1 MPSAAASR
9 AARQEETRAALVETA
24 ARMFMA
30 NGYHATSLDAI
41 AREAGFTKGAVYA
54 NFQSKEDLF
63 LEVHAQRAQRFVEE
77 TAALIDELGPAET
90 IHRLAR
96 ETSTRRGRD
105 DGWLAV
111 YFEFWAHVLRNPR
124 LRERFA
130 ALRAKSRTVFE
141 AALSQAANDSGV
153 RPLQNYAPAVVAMNA
168 LQVGLALERLTDP
181 DLVPPTLG
189 ERISRLALENLDP
202 SLLEEGT

>member
-1 MPSAAASR
+1 MPTAAASR

-41 AREAGFTKGAVYA
+41 AREAGFTKGAVYG

-63 LEVHAQRAQRFVEE
+63 LEVYAQRAQRFVEE

-90 IHRLAR
+90 LRRLAR
-96 ETSTRRGRD
+96 ETSTRRGRE

-111 YFEFWAHVLRNPR
+111 YFEFWAHVLRNPH
-124 LRERFA
+124 LRARFA
-130 ALRAKSRTVFE
+130 ALRARSRQPLE
-141 AALSQAANDSGV
+141 AALTQVAEADGRRTPWN
-153 RPLQNYAPAVVAMNA
+153 LTPAVVAMNA
-168 LQVGLALERLTDP
+168 LQLGLALERLTDP
-181 DLVPPTLG
+181 DVVPATLA
-189 ERISRLALENLDP
+189 ERISRLALDNLDP
-202 SLLEEGT
+202 GVLEEME